1 MTHGASW
8 GSTTMAISFKG
19 AHFPQDIILMG
30 VRWYL
35 AYPLSYRHVE
45 ELLEERGVPIDH
57 ATIQRWVV
65 QDSPLLAEAFHRR
78 KRPVWVSWRM
88 DETSIKVQGQ
98 WYSLS
103 RAVEKTG
110 HTIDFLL
117 TEHRDEPAAKRFL
130 TKAIRRHG
138 VPEKITIDGSAANE
152 AAIKSYNEEHGTA
165 IAIRQIKYLNN
176 IVEQDHRGVKRI
188 TRPMLGFK
196 AFDAAQSTLVG
207 IELMHMIKKRQL
219 VVEEGNEGRTAAEHF
234 YALAASSPPQSGVT

>member
-1 MTHGASW
+1 MT
-8 GSTTMAISFKG
+8 INFKG
-19 AHFPQDIILMG
+19 THFPPDIILMG

-65 QDSPLLAEAFHRR
+65 KYSPLLEEAFHRR

-88 DETSIKVQGQ
+88 DETYIKVKGQ
-98 WYSLS
+98 WRYLY
-103 RAVEKTG
+103 RAVDKTG
-110 HTIDFLL
+110 QTIDFLL
-117 TEHRDEPAAKRFL
+117 TEHRDEQAAKRFL

-152 AAIKSYNEEHGTA
+152 AAIKSYNEEHGTT
-165 IAIRQIKYLNN
+165 IIIRQVKYLNN
-176 IVEQDHRGVKRI
+176 IVEQDHRGVKRV

-196 AFDAAQSTLVG
+196 SFTAAQDTLVG
-207 IELMHMIKKRQL
+207 IELMHMLKKKQM
-219 VVEEGNEGRTAAEHF
+219 VVEAGDEGLTAAELF
-234 YALAASSPPQSGVT
+234 SSLAA